1 MTTLLLVL
9 HLILWAHFL
18 YYNHR
23 VIRVTNVAVKTT
35 DHRLTLVTQA
45 GAKLGPADRIN
56 SDFLSGFNQLAL
68 TKLNAR
74 ELANI
79 TALKDII
86 SIALENLK
94 SSSQ

>member
-1 MTTLLLVL
+1 M
-9 HLILWAHFL
+9 
-18 YYNHR
+18 
-23 VIRVTNVAVKTT
+23 AVKTT
-35 DHRLTLVTQA
+35 DHRSTPVTEA

-56 SDFLSGFNQLAL
+56 SDSLSGFNQLAL